1 MDDGFDDL
9 PAWALRFNFTAHSAS
24 GSARPN
30 CKEFFEK
37 AVARPQRLFDRAG
50 CPATA
55 GRVCETYA
63 KSVIYG
69 GWASSQAYRAAL
81 STFDEHEVLDHVD
94 GDAEKFSIIRDDIYE
109 VPGTDPR
116 VSGSVL
122 ELTCRHTAAG
132 LVEATRG
139 VNKIEDGRWISVRLE
154 PDVQLDF
161 IGQIDVEAGGV
172 VEIKTRWP
180 YLSDRAK
187 RGWVINSLPG
197 KPDPNHVC
205 QVALYWLWLRQQ
217 SENVQVKLVYANC
230 KGFRVFASDDCDQLS
245 EASLNEA
252 LERLRTIARA
262 REQMMQKAENI
273 GQLLAMIAPDFTHY
287 MWKSVSPEYR
297 AAADKAW
304 RTT

>member
-1 MDDGFDDL
+1 MYDFDDL
-9 PAWALRFNFTAHSAS
+9 PDWALRFNFTAHSAS
-24 GSARPN
+24 GSARPT
-30 CKEFFEK
+30 CKEMFEK

-50 CPATA
+50 CPAIA
-55 GRVCETYA
+55 GRACETFA
-63 KSVIYG
+63 KAIVIEG
-69 GWASSQAYRAAL
+69 MDAGQAYRSAV
-81 STFDEHEVLDHVD
+81 STFDEHEVLDHID
-94 GDAEKFSIIRDDIYE
+94 GDRAKFSIIRDDVYE

-139 VNKIEDGRWISVRLE
+139 VNKVEDGRWISARLD
-154 PDVQLDF
+154 DVELDF

-180 YLSDRAK
+180 YISDRAK
-187 RGWVINSLPG
+187 RGWTINSLPA

-217 SENVQVKLVYANC
+217 SENVPVKLVYANC
-230 KGFRVFASDDCDQLS
+230 KGYRVFTSADCEQLS
-245 EASLNEA
+245 EAALNEA

-262 REQMMQKAENI
+262 REQMMQKAQNI
-273 GQLLAMIAPDFTHY
+273 GELLAMIAPDFTHY

-304 RTT
+304 RTK